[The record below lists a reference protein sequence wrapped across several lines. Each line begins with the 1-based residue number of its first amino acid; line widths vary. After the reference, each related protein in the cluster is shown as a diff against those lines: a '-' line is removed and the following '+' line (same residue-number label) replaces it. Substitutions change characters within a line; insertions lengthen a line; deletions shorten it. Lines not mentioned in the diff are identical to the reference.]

1 MVLISKYK
9 VYHAVGGI
17 IIIEFT
23 KAKSL
28 EGQRFAIRVSDA
40 MKYPTETNGKIDCFV
55 IPLTDLENWESRR
68 EFEEREEREAVE
80 RIFDIQR
87 TSR

>member
-1 MVLISKYK
+1 
-9 VYHAVGGI
+9 
-17 IIIEFT
+17 
-23 KAKSL
+23 
-28 EGQRFAIRVSDA
+28 
-40 MKYPTETNGKIDCFV
+40 V

-68 EFEEREEREAVE
+68 EVEEREEREAVE